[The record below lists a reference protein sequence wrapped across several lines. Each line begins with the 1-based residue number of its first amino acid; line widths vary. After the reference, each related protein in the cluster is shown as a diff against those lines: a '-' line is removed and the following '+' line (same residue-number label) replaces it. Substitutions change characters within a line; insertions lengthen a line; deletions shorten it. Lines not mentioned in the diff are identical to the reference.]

1 MPRRRHRNG
10 KGLSMTPIQEAP
22 KTVPRIPPRDRPP
35 SRAEITAKLRNAA
48 DRLNGYV
55 DTLQSSPADP
65 EIAADMAKINARLRP
80 NREKTLLAL
89 GVRPDTIA
97 RMSHEEVASAMAL
110 VDRKREQGR
119 AAQAAVAPVAAPIV
133 APIPR
138 WSDADVLDMR
148 AELFTKGFDIS
159 GFADQAVSAF
169 YAVMFPGSDVDEAFR
184 AAGYDPIDLAPAD
197 VRSVEGAGQQID
209 PQGAAAPTQSLL
221 SPAQGDP
228 GDEDGAEVL
237 PRTLDTDETLEAA
250 DQPDDDHLVAR
261 TEAKIAADKARRAKS
276 DLNKCTKPE
285 FGDINIVLR
294 VGPVTLRVI
303 SREYSDGQ
311 MSITLEEGG
320 TKMVDHRRLLAALKS
335 LEPLM
340 VPADITDPD

>member
-1 MPRRRHRNG
+1 
-10 KGLSMTPIQEAP
+10 
-22 KTVPRIPPRDRPP
+22 
-35 SRAEITAKLRNAA
+35 
-48 DRLNGYV
+48 
-55 DTLQSSPADP
+55 
-65 EIAADMAKINARLRP
+65 MAKINARLRP

-89 GVRPDTIA
+89 GVKPDTIA
-97 RMSHEEVASAMAL
+97 RMSDEEVASAMAL

-119 AAQAAVAPVAAPIV
+119 AAQAAVAPVAAPVI

-261 TEAKIAADKARRAKS
+261 TEAKIAADRARRAKA
-276 DLNKCTKPE
+276 DLHKCEKPE
-285 FGDINIVLR
+285 PGDINVVLR
-294 VGPVTLRVI
+294 VGPVTIRVN
-303 SREYSDGQ
+303 SRQYDLGS
-311 MSITLEEGG
+311 MSIAVDEG
-320 TKMVDHRRLLAALKS
+320 TKAVNYHRLLAALKA

-340 VPADITDPD
+340 VSADLTDPD